1 MMDVGD
7 VVLTDETPDA
17 DAVEQHLIADY
28 DDETGLDAGQMESAH
43 DRDASEADLL
53 DQATVVAL
61 PHDALS
67 G

>member
-1 MMDVGD
+1 MMNVRD

-28 DDETGLDAGQMESAH
+28 DDETGLDAAEMEKAQ

-53 DQATVVAL
+53 DQATVVAI
-61 PHDALS
+61 PDDAVS

>member
-28 DDETGLDAGQMESAH
+28 DDETGLDAAEMENAH

-53 DQATVVAL
+53 DQATVVAI
-61 PHDALS
+61 PDDAVK

>member
-7 VVLTDETPDA
+7 VVLTDETPNA
-17 DAVEQHLIADY
+17 DAAEQHLIVDY
-28 DDETGLDAGQMESAH
+28 GAGAGLDAAEMENAH

-53 DQATVVAL
+53 DQATVVAI
-61 PHDALS
+61 PDDALS